1 MMTQFDCVS
10 SRTESQTN
18 NLASEK
24 REGGEEERAKENGR
38 GVKIVVLMKARFL
51 KSLALLLTGK
61 KKDLSREKKEQ
72 RGSGLLHTV
81 LRTDKT

>member
-81 LRTDKT
+81 LHTDKT